1 MSPAHALATN
11 FDESLPATIPL
22 LRSNSSN
29 GTGAASAQLAVSLT
43 SSVTS
48 LAMPTQ
54 SANPCSDSEP
64 FSHDGRAEH
73 LASKKLEE
81 HLASLLVSLEA
92 NRQPLQIRLWADD
105 VLSELG
111 HDPRSAYVERFWLG
125 LLGPAAAWFLR
136 CTAYGLE
143 NAPAGYGLVP
153 HDFAQLIGLGTKT
166 GRQSPFVRS
175 VARLCYFQLAY
186 VANNTLV
193 VRTAIPWLDQRQ
205 LLRTPTFLQREH
217 KAWER
222 MEREQDP
229 LQASRRRAATKA
241 LTAARD
247 GSSTRDVESLIQRSD
262 LHPTITAAIAD
273 WATTQVQIVRYAAGS

>member
-1 MSPAHALATN
+1 MSPAHALATMYP
-11 FDESLPATIPL
+11 EPLCAPAPA
-22 LRSNSSN
+22 LRPAD
-29 GTGAASAQLAVSLT
+29 TT
-43 SSVTS
+43 SSSLQLVTDGE
-48 LAMPTQ
+48 P
-54 SANPCSDSEP
+54 SELLI
-64 FSHDGRAEH
+64 HDGRAEH
-73 LASKKLEE
+73 QASKKLEE

-105 VLSELG
+105 VLAELG
-111 HDPRSAYVERFWLG
+111 HDPRSAYAERFWLG

-143 NAPAGYGLVP
+143 NAPQGYGLVP

-217 KAWER
+217 KMWER
-222 MEREQDP
+222 IEREQDP
-229 LQASRRRAATKA
+229 LLASRRRAATKA

-247 GSSTRDVESLIQRSD
+247 GSSTSDVERLIRRAD
-262 LHPTITAAIAD
+262 LHPTIVATIAD